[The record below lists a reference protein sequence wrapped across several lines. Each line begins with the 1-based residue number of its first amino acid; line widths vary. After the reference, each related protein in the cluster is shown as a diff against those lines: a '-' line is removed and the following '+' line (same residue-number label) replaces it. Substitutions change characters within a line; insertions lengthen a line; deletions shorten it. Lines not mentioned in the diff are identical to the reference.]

1 MAFVVA
7 ATWKAKPGEAE
18 RVTEV
23 IKKMTPLSR
32 AEEGNVFY
40 QAQVN
45 PEDPETFFLYEQ
57 YKDAQAYEDHNQGL
71 YAECFDNLNKYG
83 RHLEQLLRDGRAGQ
97 PRRPAPRRPEDEAKE
112 EQERFRARLSEV
124 WCSPAC
130 TPPSRRGPPGRWRSG
145 PS

>member
-23 IKKMTPLSR
+23 IRKMTPLSR
-32 AEEGNVFY
+32 AEPGNVFY

-57 YKDAQAYEDHNQGL
+57 YTDAQAYEDHKNTQHFQENVFGYIL
-71 YAECFDNLNKYG
+71 EYLAERNVKTYETID
-83 RHLEQLLRDGRAGQ
+83 A
-97 PRRPAPRRPEDEAKE
+97 
-112 EQERFRARLSEV
+112 
-124 WCSPAC
+124 
-130 TPPSRRGPPGRWRSG
+130 
-145 PS
+145 